1 MISYQSLLL
10 STIVLND
17 NVNNYMLQGA
27 HGLSVH
33 ESASVHAGQG
43 YIAAEFRTPFR

>member
-1 MISYQSLLL
+1 MHHSVGYNA
-10 STIVLND
+10 LNNFLQD

-27 HGLSVH
+27 RGLSVH
-33 ESASVHAGQG
+33 KSASVHAGQE